1 MPGLIADTSTIGP
14 VPYDLQWWRDDEE
27 WTGQVLE
34 NLDDDRAARVFS
46 CARAIMANNVAR
58 EDKLWRNLRVY
69 NGTTRDAYAGGD
81 TSENPNALLYRGQGN
96 ITHKV
101 NRNVVASVTDTLV
114 STMTSTPIKTTVLSD
129 GGDYSRNRKRSK
141 TAEKFA
147 NGVKYRNK
155 FEAIAQTTF
164 LSALV
169 MDLGFTAVH
178 EDPDNPGEVKIE
190 FVFTPEMIIDEID
203 GMHGSPRQAMRRHI
217 KSREVVKGMLLKA
230 GYTKEEAHDRLQ
242 NIQSVSPGYT
252 QQSLSDKIDILEAWH
267 LPSSLDA
274 DDGMHIVCIEGTVIT
289 KEPWTLHR
297 FPFARLSPSLDMIGY
312 YGFGVCSD
320 LIPVQYEINDLSQS
334 QQRAL
339 KLGSNFVVLCPK
351 GSNINKNH
359 ILNGMGLIL
368 EYSGEQ
374 APTWAAPNPVSPAIP
389 PEIANL
395 VQWAYQRWGVS
406 PMASQGEKPPDVES
420 GEGMRVLARI
430 ESVRHSTLGKKYQA
444 YHLDVDELIFLT
456 ARMID
461 QRYEEEHQAAL
472 KKGKKGHKRKKL
484 IAKVPDKHSVQRISW
499 EDADPGDGFVTKLYP
514 TNLLADSP
522 SDRLDQVM
530 DMVDRGQLSPDVM
543 FDMLPFPDLEKFYEM
558 RNAPRDNILAQLDRI
573 IEDGDYRSPE
583 PFQDLSMYVQLFQTA
598 LLTEEDKG
606 LSDDRLQMLQRGIA
620 EASSMLAAAKA
631 SQMPPAPTPTPGP
644 TPPPSGPPAPPS
656 GPPPGAP

>member
-1 MPGLIADTSTIGP
+1 
-14 VPYDLQWWRDDEE
+14 
-27 WTGQVLE
+27 
-34 NLDDDRAARVFS
+34 
-46 CARAIMANNVAR
+46 
-58 EDKLWRNLRVY
+58 
-69 NGTTRDAYAGGD
+69 
-81 TSENPNALLYRGQGN
+81 
-96 ITHKV
+96 
-101 NRNVVASVTDTLV
+101 
-114 STMTSTPIKTTVLSD
+114 
-129 GGDYSRNRKRSK
+129 
-141 TAEKFA
+141 
-147 NGVKYRNK
+147 
-155 FEAIAQTTF
+155 
-164 LSALV
+164 
-169 MDLGFTAVH
+169 
-178 EDPDNPGEVKIE
+178 
-190 FVFTPEMIIDEID
+190 
-203 GMHGSPRQAMRRHI
+203 
-217 KSREVVKGMLLKA
+217 
-230 GYTKEEAHDRLQ
+230 
-242 NIQSVSPGYT
+242 
-252 QQSLSDKIDILEAWH
+252 
-267 LPSSLDA
+267 
-274 DDGMHIVCIEGTVIT
+274 
-289 KEPWTLHR
+289 
-297 FPFARLSPSLDMIGY
+297 
-312 YGFGVCSD
+312 
-320 LIPVQYEINDLSQS
+320 
-334 QQRAL
+334 
-339 KLGSNFVVLCPK
+339 
-351 GSNINKNH
+351 
-359 ILNGMGLIL
+359 
-368 EYSGEQ
+368 
-374 APTWAAPNPVSPAIP
+374 
-389 PEIANL
+389 
-395 VQWAYQRWGVS
+395 
-406 PMASQGEKPPDVES
+406 MASQGEKPPDVES